1 MFSFEAGRR
10 CESGPGNFNFET
22 KQGNEIFLIVEQAI
36 QSQKAL
42 AEECNLGYH
51 LSSLESD
58 PGPALIQQRSA
69 VATGGG
75 LVVDGNTSNRDL
87 DGDSSS
93 GGSKPGSADGVFG
106 RREGD
111 GGKSQNQNQ
120 KGRSLPEPPPLV
132 IGMGGTPPRS
142 PMPRGG

>member
-10 CESGPGNFNFET
+10 CDSGPGNFNFET

-42 AEECNLGYH
+42 AEECHSSYH

-58 PGPALIQQRSA
+58 PGPALIQQRSS

-75 LVVDGNTSNRDL
+75 LVVDGNTTNRDL